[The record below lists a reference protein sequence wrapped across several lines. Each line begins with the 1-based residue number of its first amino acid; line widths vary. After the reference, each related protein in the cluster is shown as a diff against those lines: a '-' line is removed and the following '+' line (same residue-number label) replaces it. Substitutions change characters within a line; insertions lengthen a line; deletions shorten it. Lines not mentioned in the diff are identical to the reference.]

1 VSVLRPRFGAAS
13 RVGGDLIAA
22 ALAFVAAFAV
32 RVSLPLPFTS
42 QLLPADRWQ
51 LARDSWWIPLVL
63 QPLALYLLALYD
75 PPSPQPRAEL
85 LRRLSIGLTLQGL
98 VFGGFLFFSERP
110 FPRSVVLLYLA
121 FDLLLLYA
129 WRRWLESSQRFVERR
144 VAIVGRGAE
153 ALELATQIE
162 THHWHGLKVVGFVA
176 TPDEDDTVS
185 APAPLGQRL
194 GSLDDLA
201 RLMAEERID
210 DIIVAAPVDGWQ
222 ARLIDRLGGV
232 RRPAGSSILVLPGPW
247 ESLLGRTRYRWI
259 RDLPLIE
266 VVGGGRSPLAPVKR
280 LGDLVGAASL
290 LLLSSPILLVAMAAV
305 RLTSRGPIFFR
316 QERVGRDQRRFTLVK
331 FRTMH
336 QGAERDGEEILADL
350 DDPRRT
356 SVGGFLRRTRI
367 DEIPQLWNVVRG
379 DMSLVGPR
387 PERPGFVER
396 YLREVSGYAE
406 RFEVR
411 PGVTG
416 LAQVNGDY
424 HSSPA
429 NKLRYDLAYI
439 ANAGLWLDLSILLRT
454 VKIILT
460 SRGV

>member
-1 VSVLRPRFGAAS
+1 MRVNRRPRTRTHLGQLVGHVGHREPQVGDDAADLGDVEVLGEDPGVGTQVGADGLQHLLGALS
-13 RVGGDLIAA
+13 QIAVHEDDPDPVRQPARAQRVREPAGNDGD
-22 ALAFVAAFAV
+22 
-32 RVSLPLPFTS
+32 R
-42 QLLPADRWQ
+42 
-51 LARDSWWIPLVL
+51 
-63 QPLALYLLALYD
+63 
-75 PPSPQPRAEL
+75 
-85 LRRLSIGLTLQGL
+85 
-98 VFGGFLFFSERP
+98 
-110 FPRSVVLLYLA
+110 
-121 FDLLLLYA
+121 
-129 WRRWLESSQRFVERR
+129 
-144 VAIVGRGAE
+144 GRGAE
-153 ALELATQIE
+153 ALELAMQIE

-201 RLMAEERID
+201 RLMADERID

-222 ARLIDRLGGV
+222 ARLVDRLGGV

-266 VVGGGRSPLAPVKR
+266 VVGGGSSKLAPVKR
-280 LGDLVGAASL
+280 LGDLVGAAFL

-305 RLTSRGPIFFR
+305 RLTSQGPIFFR

-356 SVGGFLRRTRI
+356 SIGGFLRRTRI
-367 DEIPQLWNVVRG
+367 DEIPQLWSVLRG

-406 RFEVR
+406 RFAVR